1 MLNGYTFHMSD
12 SLKSKLATRWRC
24 SVKKNKCKAYV
35 ILSEDEHHIIRG
47 RIDHDHVPR
56 IYKVGE
62 DGKYARAKLN
72 TSKFVKQSS

>member
-1 MLNGYTFHMSD
+1 MLNGHTFHMSD

-35 ILSEDEHHIIRG
+35 ILSEDEQQIIRG

-56 IYKVGE
+56 IYKIRE
-62 DGKYARAKLN
+62 DGKYARVRLKTGKL
-72 TSKFVKQSS
+72 VKHSS